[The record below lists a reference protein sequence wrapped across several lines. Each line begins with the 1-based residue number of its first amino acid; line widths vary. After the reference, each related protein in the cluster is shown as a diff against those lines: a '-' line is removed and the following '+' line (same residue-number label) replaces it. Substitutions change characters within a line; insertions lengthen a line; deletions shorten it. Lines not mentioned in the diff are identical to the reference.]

1 MATAGPWTALESAGV
16 PPPLLAALPALGYS
30 TMTPVQAA
38 AIPPLLARK
47 DVCVQAETGSG
58 KTLSFL
64 LPAAVLALADGTRP
78 TAAAAA
84 SGGPPLPTGATLWVT
99 TATVAQGAAVTAV
112 AAAAWPLTR
121 G

>member
-64 LPAAVLALADGTRP
+64 LPAAVLALADG
-78 TAAAAA
+78 
-84 SGGPPLPTGATLWVT
+84 PPLPTGATLWVT